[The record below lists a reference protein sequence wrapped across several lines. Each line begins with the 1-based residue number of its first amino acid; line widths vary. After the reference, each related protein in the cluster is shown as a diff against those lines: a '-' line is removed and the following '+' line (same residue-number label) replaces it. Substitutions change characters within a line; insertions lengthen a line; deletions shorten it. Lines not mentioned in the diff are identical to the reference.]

1 MAKPWPWKVAP
12 SANFL
17 ARERGFRDFLASSF
31 ALLAREVPTAYTHMC
46 RQLAP
51 REVILRVDG
60 ETVALV
66 FRCDDVHI
74 APHSPHPQVEIETTR
89 ATVLSV
95 IDAEATLTEA
105 VLDDRLLLRG
115 RLEDLVAFHDAL
127 LTYVRGAVRAPS
139 FPHLLRRYR
148 QLDVAPRTAAANE
161 C

>member
-1 MAKPWPWKVAP
+1 MAKPWPWKAAP
-12 SANFL
+12 SANFS
-17 ARERGFRDFLASSF
+17 APERSFRDFLASSF
-31 ALLAREVPTAYTHMC
+31 ALLAREVPAAYTQMC

-51 REVILRVDG
+51 REVILRVDR

-66 FRCDDVHI
+66 FSRDDVHI
-74 APHSPHPQVEIETTR
+74 APHSSHPHVEIETTR

-105 VLDDRLLLRG
+105 VFDDRLLLRG

-127 LTYVRGAVRAPS
+127 LTYVQGAVRTPS
-139 FPHLLRRYR
+139 FPALLRRYR
-148 QLDVAPRTAAANE
+148 QLDVAPPTAAANQ